1 LAQSSHIKELV
12 KSETQTLCETRER
25 LRTFTQNQEI
35 AMKAELPLLVSKI
48 QSRLDSPSA
57 TDSNQPL
64 EDLPCQALSVPTFIY
79 CTYRFL
85 ESHIALA
92 IALREYASLEVNIKL

>member
-1 LAQSSHIKELV
+1 
-12 KSETQTLCETRER
+12 
-25 LRTFTQNQEI
+25 
-35 AMKAELPLLVSKI
+35 MKAELPIFVSKI
-48 QSRLDSPSA
+48 QERVDSPSH
-57 TDSNQPL
+57 NELHQYV

-92 IALREYASLEVNIKL
+92 IALREYASLEVNIQL